1 MPGRT
6 AILRRMPPAAAS
18 NTPRSIARWKHV
30 VACLGAMLLG
40 GASLGASCGAKA
52 LTILPG
58 VVNDP
63 SNLSLRR
70 EILSY
75 GTGQMCSEMQS
86 RSVPLRLRDED
97 PVIGR
102 FFPNACFLQTLG
114 NDNLFIQFGGSGY
127 AWTNITKRMS
137 FEASAAV
144 EYDHDFLMDGDS
156 MYIYFRQR
164 STSASSFKTTM
175 VEQQVAAPVLA
186 LPGVQPQSSQSYADA
201 FGNQVMK
208 SQIARGFTVIRHGD
222 GAVEFG
228 LGIIDKGQRPA
239 APYKVTDT
247 GRLLLSNERAE
258 VHQNQREFVGPL
270 SVGSGDALYLTVN
283 VEGAPGTDVLVVP
296 RMVGDGWLKSYT
308 TQPGTTAPP
317 GRTALDEPVYAG
329 VTWRRTLPLE
339 EGQYYVVFDNTSSA
353 GRTQPPTVVGDD
365 RAATIS
371 YAIELGDAP

>member
-1 MPGRT
+1 MLPLG
-6 AILRRMPPAAAS
+6 AS
-18 NTPRSIARWKHV
+18 TTPRTTARWAHV
-30 VACLGAMLLG
+30 LCCLGLVLAA
-40 GASLGASCGAKA
+40 GASMGASCGQKA
-52 LTILPG
+52 LSILPG

-114 NDNLFIQFGGSGY
+114 NENLFIQFGGVGY

-164 STSASSFKTTM
+164 STSASAFKTTM
-175 VEQQVAAPVLA
+175 VEQAAAASLLG
-186 LPGVQPQSSQSYADA
+186 LPSAPQSSQSYADT
-201 FGNQVMK
+201 FGAQVMK
-208 SQIARGFTVIRHGD
+208 SQVARGFTVIRHGD

-247 GRLLLSNERAE
+247 GHLLLANERTE

-270 SVGSGDALYLTVN
+270 QVGSGDALYLTVSLD
-283 VEGAPGTDVLVVP
+283 GAPGADVLVVP
-296 RMVGDGWLKSYT
+296 RMVGDGWLKAYT
-308 TQPGTTAPP
+308 TSPAPTAPP
-317 GRTALDEPVYAG
+317 GRTALDEAVFAG
-329 VTWRRTLPLE
+329 VVWRRTLPLD
-339 EGQYYVVFDNTSSA
+339 EGQYYVVFDNTANA
-353 GRTQPPTVVGDD
+353 GRTQPTAYAGDD